1 VIVDPDDIRA
11 LAPAGHYLALRV
23 GFAFPL
29 EEVNGLPS
37 DWVDCYT
44 RGRFM
49 LFDPV
54 IRWSYQNR
62 GVIRWSEIDL
72 PDPRGVLA
80 QACRHGLRYGV
91 SVSIHDEDEGG
102 ERSFGSFLRRDREY
116 TLEEMERLHACVAA
130 LHAER
135 KPPDNLTPAEIE
147 ALSMVR
153 DGMRL
158 KQVAH
163 ALGVSEGAIKQRLRG
178 ARDKLGATTNAQ
190 AAARARGFG
199 LI

>member
-1 VIVDPDDIRA
+1 MIADTEGIRA
-11 LAPAGHYLALRV
+11 LAPGGHYLALRV

-29 EEVNGLPS
+29 EEVNGLPP
-37 DWVDCYT
+37 DWVDFYT

-54 IRWSYQNR
+54 IRWSYQCC
-62 GVIRWSEIDL
+62 GVIRWSEINL
-72 PDPRGVLA
+72 PDPRRVLE
-80 QACRHGLRYGV
+80 QARQYGLRYGA
-91 SVSIHDEDEGG
+91 SVSIHDEDQ
-102 ERSFGSFLRRDREY
+102 RSFGSFLRVDREY
-116 TLEEMERLHACVAA
+116 TQQEMECLYACVAA
-130 LHAER
+130 LHDER
-135 KPPDNLTPAEIE
+135 KPPDNLTLAEIE

-158 KQVAH
+158 KQIAH
-163 ALGVSEGAIKQRLRG
+163 ALGVSEGAVRQRLRG
-178 ARDKLGATTNAQ
+178 AKDKLGATTNAH